1 MRINKKFLY
10 SFIINIMLI
19 TISGILL
26 FYNHNLRVKN
36 NEYKEVIENKTAIIE
51 QKTEEITK
59 LSNDIKLYDG
69 VKNNIDS
76 ITKTVY
82 TNKTTVLKDKA
93 SDDSKN
99 ISEYVINTQLRK
111 IGTEGK
117 YTIILS
123 DDGSFHYINS
133 DDLSNEKTIIK
144 KQVLPSPVSYK
155 KATGNT
161 KVYQD
166 YAYSLFASYN
176 WSDED
181 LLCLINLWNRESGWN
196 PYATNSSSGAYGI
209 PQSLPAS
216 KMAAFGSDYLTNY
229 KTQIQW
235 GLNYISNRYGSPT
248 NAWAHFQSHNWY

>member
-1 MRINKKFLY
+1 MKINKKFVY

-19 TISGILL
+19 IISGILL
-26 FYNHNLRVKN
+26 FYNHNLRIKN
-36 NEYKEVIENKTAIIE
+36 YEYKEVIE
-51 QKTEEITK
+51 QKTEKITK

-69 VKNNIDS
+69 VKNNIDT

-93 SDDSKN
+93 SDDSEN
-99 ISEYVINTQLRK
+99 ISEYKINTQLRK

-117 YTIILS
+117 YTIILT
-123 DDGSFHYINS
+123 DDGSFHYINN

-144 KQVLPSPVSYK
+144 KQVLPSFRYTESS
-155 KATGNT
+155 GNT
-161 KVYQD
+161 KIYQD

-176 WSDED
+176 WSDYD
-181 LLCLINLWNRESGWN
+181 LLCLINLWDRESGWN
-196 PYATNSSSGAYGI
+196 PYAKNNSSGAYGI

-235 GLNYISNRYGSPT
+235 GLSYISNRYGSPT